1 MKLTRRLRRGQAMTE
16 YASIST
22 LLIFS
27 GMTAALVTPVGKLFV
42 DALQQYVD
50 LFFYALNV
58 AVG

>member
-1 MKLTRRLRRGQAMTE
+1 MRRLQRGQAMAE

-27 GMTAALVTPVGKLFV
+27 AMAAGLVTPVGKLFV

-50 LFFYALNV
+50 LFFFALNV

>member
-1 MKLTRRLRRGQAMTE
+1 MVE
-16 YASIST
+16 YAGIST
-22 LLIFS
+22 LLLL
-27 GMTAALVTPVGKLFV
+27 GAMTLGVVTPVGKLFA